1 MTSKFPYVTPT
12 ITVNIIELEYAIAA
26 GSATV
31 LADDGNFQ
39 MFEDWQEEEDVRR
52 TIDW

>member
-1 MTSKFPYVTPT
+1 MQT